1 MLPALAIALS
11 LLCAA
16 PDFSRLAEG
25 DIIFQETSGRQSDA
39 IALATKS
46 RYTHVGIVFREKGRW
61 MVLEAVQPVSSIALD
76 RWIARGVKRHYV
88 VKRLAA
94 APGGIGP
101 DAVQRMKAAA
111 VKYLGRDYD
120 EFFEWSDRRIYC
132 SELVWK
138 LYRETLGVE
147 LAPRAKLGDFD
158 LSAPAVRRELRRR
171 YGGSVPVN
179 EPVVPP
185 SALFDSKLLVTVMAA
200 P

>member
-61 MVLEAVQPVSSIALD
+61 MVLEAVQPVSSIALE

-111 VKYLGRDYD
+111 VKYLGRDTTSSSSGPTGASIAPSSYGSSTARRWA
-120 EFFEWSDRRIYC
+120 WSSRRARSWATSISRPPRCAGSCGAATADRSR
-132 SELVWK
+132 
-138 LYRETLGVE
+138 
-147 LAPRAKLGDFD
+147 
-158 LSAPAVRRELRRR
+158 
-171 YGGSVPVN
+171 
-179 EPVVPP
+179 
-185 SALFDSKLLVTVMAA
+185 
-200 P
+200 

>member
-61 MVLEAVQPVSSIALD
+61 MVLEAVQPVSSIALE

-88 VKRLAA
+88 VKRLA
-94 APGGIGP
+94 
-101 DAVQRMKAAA
+101 
-111 VKYLGRDYD
+111 
-120 EFFEWSDRRIYC
+120 
-132 SELVWK
+132 
-138 LYRETLGVE
+138 
-147 LAPRAKLGDFD
+147 
-158 LSAPAVRRELRRR
+158 
-171 YGGSVPVN
+171 
-179 EPVVPP
+179 
-185 SALFDSKLLVTVMAA
+185 
-200 P
+200 